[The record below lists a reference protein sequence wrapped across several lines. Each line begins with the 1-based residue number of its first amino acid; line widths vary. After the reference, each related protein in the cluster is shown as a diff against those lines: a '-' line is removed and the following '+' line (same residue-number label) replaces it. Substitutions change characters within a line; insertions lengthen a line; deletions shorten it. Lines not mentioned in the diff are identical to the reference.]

1 MERTPSTAAAAAA
14 RKQMILP
21 SKSNGSNRALNGV
34 GVQFGAAV
42 GQEASQSMPARQRV
56 GDELEWD
63 GRARAMPSFHPAAT
77 RDHAAEASPGR
88 RQPGRRAQASRAS
101 SGAARCHHDP
111 SRARAG
117 KITAERGRQRSFTA
131 MPRAASKSRSP
142 VRKKRRRAAL
152 PWGRTHGPEGGRK
165 ARRRE
170 PRARRC

>member
-63 GRARAMPSFHPAAT
+63 GRAGVIAVIPFGGS

-88 RQPGRRAQASRAS
+88 RQQDRRHRM
-101 SGAARCHHDP
+101 
-111 SRARAG
+111 
-117 KITAERGRQRSFTA
+117 T
-131 MPRAASKSRSP
+131 
-142 VRKKRRRAAL
+142 
-152 PWGRTHGPEGGRK
+152 
-165 ARRRE
+165 
-170 PRARRC
+170 